1 MIRSKKTH
9 IASLLVFSLYS
20 LLHQPLLAAEPEQKA
35 PEFPTVYEK
44 IAQVYLPSLVKEA
57 QAEKL
62 SEVERQ
68 QRNAKKVEVLLKK
81 AKGSTVTLKES
92 DVELQAVGEVEKLE
106 LIYKFMHQQTQSQVC
121 STLSTDVLHDLEIF
135 CGGQTEPKNHVF
147 DAVDHTVTA
156 FGKVELQRMLLE
168 PKTDITELK
177 SRQEIIKTLIKNPE
191 LAKRI
196 NDYLQKIRASENEL
210 LWFWKNIDE
219 TTDQFFNQVY
229 FGKTLGINFSGFNT
243 SSTANNAAAFW
254 TTVGSPAWW
263 SIGLPLC
270 MMAAAT
276 ALCKVVV
283 NKTHYNFANLP
294 EPVQGYARQAA
305 QDPVKFNQNIVDQVD
320 GLQQLLQPLKQM
332 LAEQAQQQ
340 QQLGFPQQGP
350 SVQDQVDALGDI
362 IKKLINSLPPS
373 VIKKIAQSMQS
384 PSFLNIYQVFLRC
397 TYEATVKG
405 SVNIFNYY
413 RGDAPRGEKIAT
425 TIYLAIFAAIFT
437 YFYVMPILNRI
448 NQARQFNSVS
458 NIIQTKMIGVTS
470 YVDAVGELI
479 KIISADQTLN
489 KMRLNHSAQTQTR
502 SIEQQA
508 QLKELLRL
516 IDTNTMH
523 GKPSFFSYKGNAL
536 AAFKLMQSTKDEFA
550 NVMQLAGKLDAY
562 LAIAKLL
569 NSNQS
574 GRYCFVNYQVG
585 SSTPYLK
592 IDGFWHPMLNPAKV
606 IVNSI
611 ELGAAHGARNAIITG
626 PNAGGKST
634 ALKSIVLALIMA
646 QTFGIAPAQAMTLTP
661 FTQIGTY
668 LNIADTIGKESLYQA
683 EMNRAQTLLNSIN
696 LLNKP
701 GEFSFVIM
709 DEIFTGTN
717 QEEGAAGAFGIAKCL
732 ASFSQS
738 MCLVATH
745 YKQLTELEKAT
756 DGVFKNFKVSVVIH
770 PDGKITPT
778 YILDAGIADQKIA
791 LQLLQNAGFSNSILQ
806 AAQEA
811 LNNQTAHT
819 AA

>member
-9 IASLLVFSLYS
+9 IASLLVFSLYA

-35 PEFPTVYEK
+35 FVSSYEK
-44 IAQVYLPSLVKEA
+44 LAQAYLPSLVKEA

-62 SEVERQ
+62 SESERQ
-68 QRNAKKVEVLLKK
+68 QRNEKKVDSLITK
-81 AKGSTVTLKES
+81 AESSTVALKAS
-92 DVELQAVGEVEKLE
+92 DIELPAVGEVEKLE
-106 LIYKFMHQQTQSQVC
+106 LIYKFMHQQAQSQVC
-121 STLSTDVLHDLEIF
+121 PTLSTDVLHDLEIF
-135 CGGQTEPKNHVF
+135 CGGQSELKNHIF
-147 DAVDHTVTA
+147 GAVDHTVTA
-156 FGKVELQRMLLE
+156 FGKIELQRMLLE
-168 PKTDITELK
+168 PKTDITELQ
-177 SRQEIIKTLIKNPE
+177 SRQEIIKTLIKNPG
-191 LAKRI
+191 LVKRVD
-196 NDYLQKIRASENEL
+196 DYLKKIRASENEL
-210 LWFWKNIDE
+210 LWFWKNVDE

-229 FGKTLGINFSGFNT
+229 FGTNLSGLNT
-243 SSTANNAAAFW
+243 SSAANNASTLW
-254 TTVGSPAWW
+254 TTVGSPLWW

-270 MMAAAT
+270 IMAATT

-283 NKTHYNFANLP
+283 NKTHYDFANLP
-294 EPVQGYARQAA
+294 EAVQNYAQQAA
-305 QDPVKFNQNIVDQVD
+305 QNPVQFNRNIMAIIDKLAPFLRGYMQIQD
-320 GLQQLLQPLKQM
+320 MQIQAFGLQPPPIEERVNSFIGLIK
-332 LAEQAQQQ
+332 
-340 QQLGFPQQGP
+340 GIINFFPP
-350 SVQDQVDALGDI
+350 SI
-362 IKKLINSLPPS
+362 IKQ
-373 VIKKIAQSMQS
+373 IAQSMQS
-384 PSFLNIYQVFLRC
+384 PSFLNIYQVFLRGA
-397 TYEATVKG
+397 YEGTVKG
-405 SVNIFNYY
+405 ASNLFNFYH
-413 RGDAPRGEKIAT
+413 GDSSLDSKIVVT
-425 TIYLAIFAAIFT
+425 FWLAIFAAIFT
-437 YFYVMPILNRI
+437 FFYVMPTLNRI

-458 NIIQTKMIGVTS
+458 NIIQAKMIGVTS

-489 KMRLNHSAQTQTR
+489 KIRLNHSAQIQTR
-502 SIEQQA
+502 STEQQA

-516 IDTNTMH
+516 LDTNTMH
-523 GKPSFFSYKGNAL
+523 GKPSFFSFKGNAL

-550 NVMQLAGKLDAY
+550 NVLQLAGKLDAY
-562 LAIAKLL
+562 LAITKLVSC
-569 NSNQS
+569 NPS
-574 GRYCFVNYQVG
+574 GRYCFVNYQTNA
-585 SSTPYLK
+585 STPYLK

-606 IVNSI
+606 VVNNI

-634 ALKSIVLALIMA
+634 ALKSVVLAIIMA

-683 EMNRAQTLLNSIN
+683 EMNRAQALLNSIN
-696 LLNKP
+696 SLNKP

-717 QEEGAAGAFGIAKCL
+717 QEEGSAGAFGIAKCL
-732 ASFSQS
+732 ATFPQS

-791 LQLLQNAGFSNSILQ
+791 LQLLQNAGFSNTILQ

-811 LNNQTAHT
+811 LNNQTAH
-819 AA
+819 AAA